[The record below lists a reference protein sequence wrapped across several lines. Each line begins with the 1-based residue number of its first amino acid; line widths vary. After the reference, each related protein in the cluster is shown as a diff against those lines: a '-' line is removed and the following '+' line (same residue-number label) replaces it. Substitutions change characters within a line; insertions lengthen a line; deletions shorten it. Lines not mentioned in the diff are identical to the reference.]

1 MRLAVALLFAAHLM
15 AQSTVSV
22 LLTPESG
29 SSTAN
34 VFGKGK
40 VVVWDCSLCNDT
52 SFTVTVPPE
61 RVYMSAPKLHHLDLA
76 RATAQLQSSYNR
88 RALPILITALGW
100 AADGAVVFMGGR
112 YIAATPKVIGAV
124 GAGGAAARFIAGKL
138 QGVTPQFASLLPDLL
153 SESVVLLPAQCA
165 TRTILASQTRKEDV
179 IQSTITIPVAAVS
192 H

>member
-1 MRLAVALLFAAHLM
+1 MRLAATLLFAAHLM

-40 VVVWDCSLCNDT
+40 VVVWDCSLCND
-52 SFTVTVPPE
+52 SSLTVTVPPE
-61 RVYMSAPKLHHLDLA
+61 RVYMSAPTLHHLDLS
-76 RATAQLQSSYNR
+76 RATAQLQSSYNH
-88 RALPILITALGW
+88 RALPILITTLGW

-124 GAGGAAARFIAGKL
+124 GAGGAAARFLAGKL
-138 QGVTPQFASLLPDLL
+138 QGVTPQFASLLPNLL
-153 SESVVLLPAQCA
+153 SESVVLPPGQCT
-165 TRTILASQTRKEDV
+165 TRTVLASQTRKENV
-179 IQSTITIPVAAVS
+179 IQSTITLPVSAVS